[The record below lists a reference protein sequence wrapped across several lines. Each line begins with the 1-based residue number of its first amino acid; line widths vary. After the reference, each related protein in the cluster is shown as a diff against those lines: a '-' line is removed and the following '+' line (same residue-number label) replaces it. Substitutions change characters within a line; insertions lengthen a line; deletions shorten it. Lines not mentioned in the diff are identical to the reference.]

1 MCRTAQ
7 RLATA
12 GALVDTSPN
21 VTIGPS
27 GSRGL
32 ALLYYSHPSSLEH
45 DPGPGHPEAAVRL
58 RHVEKAVEAAVLP
71 ELERRAAP
79 EATLEQVRRVHPEPY
94 ASHVI
99 AAVPERGYARLDA
112 DTVLSPGSG
121 EAALRAAG
129 AACAAVDAVLA
140 GEAEAAF
147 CAMRPPGHHAEP
159 MQAMGFC
166 LFNNVAVAAMQAR
179 HVHKLSR
186 LAIVDFDVHHGNGT
200 QATFWDD
207 PDTLYVSTHQSPL
220 YPGTG
225 LASER
230 GVKGNVL
237 NVPLPPGTDGSA
249 FRGAVERLVLPLVDA
264 WRPELLLISAGFDA
278 HAADPL
284 ANLMLTEGDFA
295 WITRELR
302 AIAGRYERGRVVSV
316 LEGGYDPPAL
326 GRSVVAHLEALAG
339 RPG

>member
-1 MCRTAQ
+1 M
-7 RLATA
+7 
-12 GALVDTSPN
+12 
-21 VTIGPS
+21 
-27 GSRGL
+27 
-32 ALLYYSHPSSLEH
+32 ALLFYSHPSSLAH
-45 DPGPGHPEAAVRL
+45 DPGPGHPEAPVRL
-58 RHVEKAVEAAVLP
+58 RSILKAVDEAALP
-71 ELERRAAP
+71 GLERREAP
-79 EATLEQVRRVHPEPY
+79 EASLEQLRRVHPDPY
-94 ASHVI
+94 VPRI
-99 AAVPERGYARLDA
+99 LDAVPERGYARLDA

-129 AACAAVDAVLA
+129 AACAAVDAVVA

-159 MQAMGFC
+159 ARAMGFC
-166 LFNNVAVAAMQAR
+166 LFNSVAVAAMQAR
-179 HVHKLSR
+179 HVHRLSR

-200 QATFWDD
+200 QAAFWDD

-230 GVKGNVL
+230 GVKGNIL
-237 NVPLPPGTDGSA
+237 NVPLRPGTDGPA
-249 FRGAVERLVLPLVDA
+249 FRAAVERQVLPAVDA
-264 WRPELLLISAGFDA
+264 WRPELLLVSAGFDA

-284 ANLMLTEGDFA
+284 ANLVLLEGDFA

-302 AIAGRYERGRVVSV
+302 AIAGRHSAGRIVSV